1 MTPLQEVTLR
11 RLQGQFESEV
21 KQGHRVGALIVYYP
35 MPAPAIDIM
44 QIVNVAGNLPPI
56 TNPTAEFLEGRL
68 GGSTRLEKDRTHGS
82 TLWLLGDANSL
93 QQFDML
99 TADGCRALSIGRKSD
114 LIFEWTRLLFVL
126 GWRKIPGSPLWID
139 KWTVNGG
146 LRIGRPDRLL
156 SADSGMDRFYQ
167 CIYDGAEPFT
177 ASALPDLFA
186 ASSAAIDLFLTGAVD
201 PPPILILPGEERSKN
216 AEAEQESKLKVFSG
230 GAMVFYANH
239 VELCGTT
246 ICGGPRCEQARK
258 TLDLLRQKNI
268 KGDFRAFGSKNLAE
282 MIGREGGSLSVPGL
296 IRDIRMRISE
306 ELRSIEIQCG
316 RHDVIVRT
324 KQGYQFKDFITV
336 HDADE
341 STDIGIQGHD
351 LPKAG
356 HNVPYHDDPD
366 VPNDPNSDDPNVP
379 DDKAEARGNWVLQE
393 LGKGRELRAPDIVQ
407 EFGCSLKTAK
417 RDLKSLK
424 DDEAIEFVGSPRTGH
439 YRLKIV
445 TNPR

>member
-1 MTPLQEVTLR
+1 MQRKPVIIVMT
-11 RLQGQFESEV
+11 
-21 KQGHRVGALIVYYP
+21 A
-35 MPAPAIDIM
+35 
-44 QIVNVAGNLPPI
+44 
-56 TNPTAEFLEGRL
+56 
-68 GGSTRLEKDRTHGS
+68 HG
-82 TLWLLGDANSL
+82 T
-93 QQFDML
+93 
-99 TADGCRALSIGRKSD
+99 DGPELAVDVMK
-114 LIFEWTRLLFVL
+114 
-126 GWRKIPGSPLWID
+126 K
-139 KWTVNGG
+139 
-146 LRIGRPDRLL
+146 
-156 SADSGMDRFYQ
+156 
-167 CIYDGAEPFT
+167 
-177 ASALPDLFA
+177 
-186 ASSAAIDLFLTGAVD
+186 GAVD
-201 PPPILILPGEERSKN
+201 YVTKPFKSVGRTLDKSIREALAGMGEDVSPALQLATVVQPKN
-216 AEAEQESKLKVFSG
+216 ATAEQASQLEVFSG
-230 GAMVFYANH
+230 GAMVFFRDR

-268 KGDFRAFGSKNLAE
+268 KGDFRAFGSRNLAE
-282 MIGREGGSLSVPGL
+282 MIGREGGSLSVPSL
-296 IRDIRMRISE
+296 IRDIRTRISE
-306 ELRSIEIQCG
+306 ELRSIQIQCG

-341 STDIGIQGHD
+341 STGVGIQGHD

-424 DDEAIEFVGSPRTGH
+424 DDAVIEFVGSPRTGH